1 MAAKPLRGKDVFWW
15 LAAFFLVTIA
25 VDGYFIVRAVNTF
38 PGEQVKN
45 AYVLGLDFNRQ
56 IERREAQAKRG
67 WSAEVGMTG
76 GEQRT
81 LVVRLASPSGPV
93 SGLTVDVEAILP
105 GRGARTLALAEQA
118 PGEYAAPLSTEGLR
132 RISLEIVAH
141 RAGEQGPAF
150 EAVKTLEIVP

>member
-1 MAAKPLRGKDVFWW
+1 MAAKPVRGKDVFWW
-15 LAAFFLVTIA
+15 LTAFFLVTIA

-45 AYVLGLDFNRQ
+45 AYVLGIDFNRQ

-67 WSAEVGMTG
+67 WSAEVGITG
-76 GEQRT
+76 GGQQT
-81 LVVRLASPSGPV
+81 LIVRLAAPSGPV
-93 SGLTVDVEAILP
+93 SGLKVDVEAILP
-105 GRGARTLALAEQA
+105 GRGARTLALAERA
-118 PGEYAAPLSTEGLR
+118 PGEYAASLPTEGLR

-150 EAVKTLEIVP
+150 EAVKTLEIAP